1 MRRADRLF
9 QIIQYLRGRR
19 LTTARWLAER
29 LEVSERTIYRD
40 ICDLTLSGVPIE
52 GEAGVGYVLRRGF
65 DLPPLMFDRDEI
77 EALVVGARMV
87 GAWSGTRL
95 ASMAERALSKIKVA
109 LPAHL
114 QQEIH
119 RSRLFVPE
127 MHIPTAL
134 AAYLDQ
140 IRFAINARQVI
151 RFGYRRE
158 DGEISARDARPLGL
172 FFWGSVWTLGAWCEL
187 RQAFRNFRV
196 DRMSDLECLEQIFV
210 ETSGLSLT
218 DFLRSVYQESGVR
231 QKRGKAAQPSE
242 F

>member
-29 LEVSERTIYRD
+29 LEVSERTVYRD
-40 ICDLTLSGVPIE
+40 IRDLGLSGVPIE

-87 GAWSGTRL
+87 GAWAGSRL
-95 ASMAERALSKIKVA
+95 ATTAERALSKIQSA

-119 RSRLFVPE
+119 RSRLFVPDMLLRTE
-127 MHIPTAL
+127 PSATL
-134 AAYLDQ
+134 EQ
-140 IRFAINARQVI
+140 VRFAINARRVI
-151 RFGYRRE
+151 RFGYTRA
-158 DGEISARDARPLGL
+158 DGASSVRDAWPLGL

-187 RQAFRNFRV
+187 RQAFRSFRV
-196 DRMSDLECLEQIFV
+196 DRISDFSCLEQVFV
-210 ETSGLSLT
+210 EAPGLSLT
-218 DFLRSVYQESGVR
+218 DFLRSVCGEAGEDFYH
-231 QKRGKAAQPSE
+231 AP
-242 F
+242 